1 MTPTCEKC
9 NGPKELKSGIRKC
22 SRCGQPKTLDAFYS
36 DRDGRDGRQSTCIEC
51 RVASQKARYA
61 AASSSVCAIHG
72 CEKTIY
78 KRAHVRRDGTET
90 TCRMCP
96 QCRQDRRPV
105 VTHVEPP
112 PEISPEEIA
121 LEAAAVR
128 LDAMRAGGL
137 RLTDPRA
144 EKQRYWKQLADE
156 ARKGA
161 RA

>member
-1 MTPTCEKC
+1 MA
-9 NGPKELKSGIRKC
+9 LRKC
-22 SRCGQPKTLDAFYS
+22 SRCRQPKTLDAFYS

-51 RVASQKARYA
+51 RAASQKARYA

-128 LDAMRAGGL
+128 LDWIRAERI
-137 RLTDPRA
+137 RLSDPRA
-144 EKQRYWKQLADE
+144 ERRREWAQKADE

-161 RA
+161 RS